1 MASSIK
7 LDMFTFTYLLS
18 FSLLFVAALWVGDNG
33 RSRAGVAKRGFARL
47 PARARKSR
55 IEFPAASPGRDLV
68 VTAHASGNLT
78 SPLWK
83 RMPGRSTRR
92 SRRFG

>member
-47 PARARKSR
+47 PARRANRESSSQPPR
-55 IEFPAASPGRDLV
+55 RAG
-68 VTAHASGNLT
+68 T
-78 SPLWK
+78 S
-83 RMPGRSTRR
+83 
-92 SRRFG
+92 